1 MMLIKLQNKI
11 WKVKKEYFRK
21 SIESKRELISKLN
34 AANYKNLVD
43 AGVKIIDGEASF
55 ENNNHIKVALTEGG
69 ETTLEAENIIINTGS
84 TPRIPDNIE
93 GIEGNDKVYTSTGVL
108 DLDELPEE
116 FVIVGAGYI
125 GLEFASMYANYGSK
139 VTVIQNSEKFLDKE
153 DRDMA
158 DSILKVLESKG
169 VKLIRSASTKK
180 IADGNL
186 EYEKDGQ
193 TYSIKADV
201 VLLSIGRNANTSAL
215 KLENTDV
222 KTNKYGA
229 IETDDHLKTSASNI
243 WAAGDVR
250 GKKMFTYI

>member
-1 MMLIKLQNKI
+1 M
-11 WKVKKEYFRK
+11 
-21 SIESKRELISKLN
+21 N

-222 KTNKYGA
+222 MTNKYGA